1 MTNSYVNHEAL
12 KKRQDRLAKKAETK
26 TDMPDGKGKLWMD
39 GKEYKDMDD
48 LLFGGMSQAEQDIIF
63 NGNFKRKT

>member
-12 KKRQDRLAKKAETK
+12 KKRKERLAKKSETEESK
-26 TDMPDGKGKLWMD
+26 PDGTGKIWMD

-63 NGNFKRKT
+63 NGQFKRK

>member
-12 KKRQDRLAKKAETK
+12 KKRQERLAKKAKAQETQS
-26 TDMPDGKGKLWMD
+26 DGTGKVWMD

-63 NGNFKRKT
+63 NGQFKRK